1 MASKQELKQKMN
13 SITVTSKITKAMQ
26 MAATAKLRKFKLQ
39 HETVYDFFN
48 EYYEIIG
55 HAIANAKYYSQK
67 KTTNNST
74 LYVLINSSLVLCGG
88 FNNNM
93 NRILYDQIKPNDK
106 LILLGKKSLG
116 FWKLKGKEKAIL
128 SVKDLQDAD
137 INFDISFSLGNE
149 IFNCYKS
156 NEFDKVCIVYTTFIN
171 NLKQEPRI
179 IQVLPFDKAIFDQHL
194 VSIQNS
200 SKKHLAPIEF
210 EPDAQKVIEI
220 LMPQFMQVV
229 LYGCLIETKVS
240 EYASRR
246 NAMEA
251 ATNNA
256 NDLYNN
262 YLLMYNQLRQ
272 ASITQEI
279 NEIIQGCEQ
288 K

>member
-39 HETVYDFFN
+39 HETIYDFFN
-48 EYYEIIG
+48 EYYEVIG
-55 HAIANAKYYSQK
+55 HAIANAKYYQSSRPVK
-67 KTTNNST
+67 NKT
-74 LYVLINSSLVLCGG
+74 LYVLINSSLGLCGG

-93 NRILYDQIKPNDK
+93 NRLLYDQIKANDK
-106 LILLGKKSLG
+106 LFLLGKKSLG
-116 FWKLKGKEKAIL
+116 FWRLKDKEKAIIAI
-128 SVKDLQDAD
+128 KDLQDTD
-137 INFDISFSLGNE
+137 INFDVSFSLGNE
-149 IFNCYKS
+149 ILKLYNS

-171 NLKQEPRI
+171 NLKQDPKI
-179 IQVLPFDKAIFDQHL
+179 IQVLPFDKTIFDNHVLPNQFTK
-194 VSIQNS
+194 Q
-200 SKKHLAPIEF
+200 KYAAPIEF
-210 EPDAQKVIEI
+210 EPDAQKVIET
-220 LMPQFMQVV
+220 LTPQFMQIV

-256 NDLYNN
+256 KDLYNN